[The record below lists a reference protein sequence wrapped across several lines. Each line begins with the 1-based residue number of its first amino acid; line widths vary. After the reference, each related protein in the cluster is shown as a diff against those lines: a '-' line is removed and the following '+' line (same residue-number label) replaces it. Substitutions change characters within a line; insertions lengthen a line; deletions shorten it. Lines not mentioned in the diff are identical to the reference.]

1 MKKMKIAVPSNTPGG
16 LAGKRSDHFGHC
28 DLFTLVEINDG
39 KIVGVDTLG
48 NVEHGAG
55 GCMTPVA
62 LLKERGVDSV
72 VVAGMGARP
81 LKGFAEAGI
90 EVFFAAMHLFDKVED
105 VVRGVME
112 NRLQLMQASDACQG
126 HGSCHG

>member
-1 MKKMKIAVPSNTPGG
+1 MRKMKIAVPSNTPGG

-28 DLFTLVEINDG
+28 DLFTLVEISDG
-39 KIVGVDTLG
+39 KVVGVDTVG

-62 LLKERGVDSV
+62 LLKDRGVDAI

-90 EVFFAAMHLFDKVED
+90 EVFFAAIPQFEKVED
-105 VVRGVME
+105 AVRGVVE
-112 NRLQLMQASDACQG
+112 NRLQPMEANLACQG
-126 HGSCHG
+126 HGNCHG